1 MMIAITFFGEKVSC
15 QSSSGSVNM
24 LYLEHA
30 GIGTIG
36 KPNPTYR
43 ILPAPFGL
51 IVVCLQAAALLL
63 RWKLSSPPELSLG
76 WVEED

>member
-1 MMIAITFFGEKVSC
+1 
-15 QSSSGSVNM
+15 M
-24 LYLEHA
+24 LYLDYV

-36 KPNPTYR
+36 KPNRTYR
-43 ILPAPFGL
+43 ILPAPFRL